1 MIKNKKI
8 KNQGGMMVMKFMC
21 NRAELAQKLAVV
33 SRATTG
39 LGTLPVL
46 GGIKITAANGATQD
60 VITLE
65 ATNLEMTV
73 RVEFGG
79 AEIRILKVGQA
90 VVHGKILADAIKKMP
105 GHVVEITI
113 DDQKAT
119 IEAGQGNGKTCKCN
133 LPVFSI
139 EEFPETLKDI
149 IMVLNT
155 DDTFEITTKAFGDA
169 LKKVSYA
176 TLKDGADNRPFMSAI
191 QVSTDGER
199 LKLVGTDVARLAIY
213 QVPLDINNAGDVS
226 FLSPVKA
233 LKEIE
238 TIFGKNDSLSISIGR
253 QDMLVRALY
262 ENGNALLSARLLDN
276 QYPDYTKVIPKNIV
290 GRVKINR
297 INFINTLER
306 VHLIT
311 NEVLLSIKNIPY
323 QTILVAGQEQD
334 RGSIFDEISVAE
346 LDGADMKIG
355 FTIRFLLDY
364 LKTIDC
370 EMVEMRYQGQT
381 KPVAFENIDGDKQ
394 YIYIAMPVSVAE
406 STLALVA

>member
-1 MIKNKKI
+1 
-8 KNQGGMMVMKFMC
+8 MKFTC
-21 NRAELAQKLAVV
+21 GREELAQKLAVV

-79 AEIRILKVGQA
+79 AEIRILEVGQT

-105 GHVVEITI
+105 GHTVEITI
-113 DDQKAT
+113 DEQKAT
-119 IEAGQGNGKTCKCN
+119 IEAGQANGKTCKCN